1 MPEVSSRSGRHQDLC
16 SLRKLLLDTPAL
28 EDFLGDIGSSRLHA
42 VTIQKALVADV
53 DFDPS
58 QVPRV
63 PKRAAALLDKVF
75 VRISS
80 TVAMKQVSS
89 DGTTKILL
97 RLQDGKEVE
106 SVIIPAGGRRTLC
119 VSSQVGCRMGCRF
132 CATGTLGLSGNLSS
146 GEILEQ
152 LWHANRVSDKPIGN
166 VVFMGMGEPLEN
178 YDAVLAAIKGMNR
191 LFAVPQRCITVST
204 VGVVPKI
211 RALAHDASGVK
222 LALSLHAPT
231 QELREKI
238 VPSAKA
244 WRIQELML
252 ALDEYAQAN
261 LGAGRP
267 DGSGGGGRKK
277 GSVMIEYVVIK
288 DINDTSDCAHKLGE
302 LLGNRKVVVNLI
314 PYNVVDNGS
323 NFEPPLESSVT
334 RMVAILK
341 DVYGI
346 RVYHRRHH
354 GRDIDAACG
363 QLAKK
368 KPHGV
373 PDLEDLSGAA
383 VTGRSL
389 APFECE
395 EDGRSGVGRVVLI
408 TLGVLVTGI
417 ISWRLLRRVSP
428 ST

>member
-1 MPEVSSRSGRHQDLC
+1 MPEVSSRSGRHRDLC
-16 SLRKLLLDTPAL
+16 SLREPLLDTPAL
-28 EDFLGDIGSSRLHA
+28 EDFLGDVGSSRLHA

-58 QVPRV
+58 QVPTV

-106 SVIIPAGGRRTLC
+106 SVIIPAGDRRTLC

-178 YDAVLAAIKGMNR
+178 YDAVLAAIKGMNS

-231 QELREKI
+231 QDLREKI

-244 WRIQELML
+244 WSIQELML

-261 LGAGRP
+261 LCAGRP
-267 DGSGGGGRKK
+267 D
-277 GSVMIEYVVIK
+277 

-323 NFEPPLESSVT
+323 NFEPPLESSVR

-383 VTGRSL
+383 VAGRSL
-389 APFECE
+389 APLES
-395 EDGRSGVGRVVLI
+395 SGDEGSELGRVAVI
-408 TLGVLVTGI
+408 SLGVLVTGI